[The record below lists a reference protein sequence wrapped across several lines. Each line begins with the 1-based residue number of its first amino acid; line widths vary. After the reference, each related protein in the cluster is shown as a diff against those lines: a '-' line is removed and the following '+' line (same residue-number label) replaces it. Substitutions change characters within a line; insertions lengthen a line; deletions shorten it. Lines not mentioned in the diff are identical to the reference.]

1 MSGRGA
7 PRLPVDAR
15 AGAGL
20 RVAVVAALWH
30 DRVATGLLDGAVR
43 VLVASGASHHVVRV
57 PGAFELPLVAQ
68 ASAADSDAVVALGA
82 VIRGETPHFEQVC
95 RAVTDGLARVAL
107 DTGVPVGFGVLTC
120 DDEEQA
126 LARAGLAGS
135 REDKGGEAAT
145 AALATVA
152 ALRQVAAAARAEV
165 TP

>member
-82 VIRGETPHFEQVC
+82 ADSAQRDRSPAHDPSDHALRRRVDDLAGCIERE
-95 RAVTDGLARVAL
+95 GLVLRL
-107 DTGVPVGFGVLTC
+107 DDLVDPRRR
-120 DDEEQA
+120 
-126 LARAGLAGS
+126 ARA
-135 REDKGGEAAT
+135 
-145 AALATVA
+145 
-152 ALRQVAAAARAEV
+152 
-165 TP
+165 